1 MCIVS
6 YIISL
11 NYTASDAKKKKNE
24 FHCEHHSMSY
34 TNNLEKLRTGFNDF
48 VMNPS
53 GCGEEKGKKR
63 QQKRKQLQ

>member
-1 MCIVS
+1 
-6 YIISL
+6 
-11 NYTASDAKKKKNE
+11 
-24 FHCEHHSMSY
+24 MSY

-53 GCGEEKGKKR
+53 GCGEEKGKER